1 VYDYT
6 ILDGPSDSA
15 VRRQVEQN
23 LLTSVF
29 TPATVFGVP
38 VDGHVMLTYTG
49 VSVRG

>member
-1 VYDYT
+1 VK
-6 ILDGPSDSA
+6 I
-15 VRRQVEQN
+15 RVENN

-38 VDGHVMLTYTG
+38 VRGHVVITYTG